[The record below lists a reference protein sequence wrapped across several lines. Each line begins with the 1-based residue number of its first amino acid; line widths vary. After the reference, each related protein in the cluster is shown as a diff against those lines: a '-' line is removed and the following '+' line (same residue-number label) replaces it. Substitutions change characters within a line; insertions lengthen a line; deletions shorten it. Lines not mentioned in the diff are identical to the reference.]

1 MICQLV
7 RNARPT
13 LSKPG
18 VLYAVLLGVTWR
30 GGRGGER
37 REVRWIRCGTTP
49 CTALP
54 TRCPRRCRV
63 PHFRHPPPCSHKAC
77 VVGGALAPPPGL
89 LGRCGAPK
97 HVGVIACILVDPV
110 AVGEV
115 RGVAN
120 RLGADVVE
128 GVCEDLNGSWFVSWV
143 AGWLAIGNR
152 GALVGRDRSY
162 MRKICV
168 WKA

>member
-1 MICQLV
+1 MSAKLQD
-7 RNARPT
+7 
-13 LSKPG
+13 
-18 VLYAVLLGVTWR
+18 LLGSSLPLSPLPPCR
-30 GGRGGER
+30 KPRIIYPFPPCR
-37 REVRWIRCGTTP
+37 R
-49 CTALP
+49 
-54 TRCPRRCRV
+54 
-63 PHFRHPPPCSHKAC
+63 PHPCSHKAC

-152 GALVGRDRSY
+152 GALVGRDRSN